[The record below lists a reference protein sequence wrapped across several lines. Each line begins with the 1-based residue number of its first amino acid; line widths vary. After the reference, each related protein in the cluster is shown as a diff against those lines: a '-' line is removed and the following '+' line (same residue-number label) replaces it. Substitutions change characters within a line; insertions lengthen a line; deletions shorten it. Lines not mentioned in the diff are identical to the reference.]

1 MLQSV
6 TPEKPAHP
14 SSLPLSLASMQVDV
28 ATRLGAPVP
37 VTPTGIKA
45 LDVMLGGGLRAGTVL
60 SLCGQPGSGR
70 TALSLLVAYMAART
84 RAGVIVTS
92 VTLDETEVV
101 ARLAARAINR
111 EYPAAR
117 ISYATIWNGEAFSHD
132 ETRRVVN
139 SAVETVHQ
147 KVGGFLHLGRLSP
160 SAPLHSL
167 GDRLGAF
174 WARHERLVVVVDDLE
189 AAVADP
195 GQGSADVE
203 TRVLDAAF
211 MLRALAERGAAVICT
226 CLERHADLVAPAATA
241 CARIV
246 RTASSEGGEW
256 GAELVLT
263 KNRMGP
269 VGVVALHLA
278 PGTMQL
284 TERRPAG
291 GPNDR
296 A

>member
-1 MLQSV
+1 MLGAV
-6 TPEKPAHP
+6 TSEKTGHP
-14 SSLPLSLASMQVDV
+14 STNPLSLASIQVDV

-37 VTPTGIKA
+37 VTPTGLKT
-45 LDVMLGGGLRAGTVL
+45 LDTMLGGGLRAGTVL
-60 SLCGQPGSGR
+60 SLSGQPGSGR
-70 TALSLLVAYMAART
+70 TALSLLIAYMAART
-84 RAGVIVTS
+84 KAGVIVTS

-117 ISYATIWNGEAFSHD
+117 ISYATIWTGEAFAHD

-147 KVGGFLHLGRLSP
+147 KVGGFLHVSRLNVGGLSTL
-160 SAPLHSL
+160 A
-167 GDRLGAF
+167 DRLGAF
-174 WARHERLVVVVDDLE
+174 WARHERVVVLVDDLE

-195 GQGSADVE
+195 LNGAAELE
-203 TRVLDAAF
+203 TRILDGAF
-211 MLRALAERGAAVICT
+211 ALRALAERGAAVICT
-226 CLERHADLVAPAATA
+226 CLDRFSDLVAPAATA

-246 RTASSEGGEW
+246 RTASSETGEW

-269 VGVVALHLA
+269 TGAVPLHLA

-284 TERRPAG
+284 NEGRLASG
-291 GPNDR
+291 SSDR

>member
-1 MLQSV
+1 MLLSV
-6 TPEKPAHP
+6 PLEKPAHP
-14 SSLPLSLASMQVDV
+14 STLPLSLASIQVDV

-37 VTPTGIKA
+37 VTPTGLKA
-45 LDVMLGGGLRAGTVL
+45 LDAMLGGGLRAGTVL
-60 SLCGQPGSGR
+60 SLSGQPGSGR
-70 TALSLLVAYMAART
+70 TALSLLIAYMAART
-84 RAGVIVTS
+84 KAGVIVTS

-117 ISYATIWNGEAFSHD
+117 ISYATIWTGEAFSHD

-147 KVGGFLHLGRLSP
+147 KVGGFLHVGRLSP

-195 GQGSADVE
+195 GQGSVDVE
-203 TRVLDAAF
+203 TRVLDGAF
-211 MLRALAERGAAVICT
+211 ALRALAERGAAVIFT
-226 CLERHADLVAPAATA
+226 CLDRHTDLVAPAATA

-246 RTASSEGGEW
+246 RTASSEGSDW

-263 KNRMGP
+263 KNRVGP
-269 VGVVALHLA
+269 VGIVALHLA

-284 TERRPAG
+284 TEGRAAAG
-291 GPNDR
+291 SSDR

>member
-1 MLQSV
+1 M

-14 SSLPLSLASMQVDV
+14 STLPLSLASIQVDV

-37 VTPTGIKA
+37 VTPTGLKG
-45 LDVMLGGGLRAGTVL
+45 LDTMLGGGLRAGTVL
-60 SLCGQPGSGR
+60 SLSGQPGSGR
-70 TALSLLVAYMAART
+70 TALSLLIAYMAART

-117 ISYATIWNGEAFSHD
+117 ISYATIWTGEAFAHD

-147 KVGGFLHLGRLSP
+147 KVGGFLHLGRISA

-195 GQGSADVE
+195 TQQGATDVE

-211 MLRALAERGAAVICT
+211 ALRALAERGAAVICT
-226 CLERHADLVAPAATA
+226 CLDRHTDLVAPAATA

-246 RTASSEGGEW
+246 RMATGQEGEW

-263 KNRMGP
+263 KNRVGP
-269 VGVVALHLA
+269 VGIVPLHLA

-284 TERRPAG
+284 TEGRSATG
-291 GPNDR
+291 TSDR